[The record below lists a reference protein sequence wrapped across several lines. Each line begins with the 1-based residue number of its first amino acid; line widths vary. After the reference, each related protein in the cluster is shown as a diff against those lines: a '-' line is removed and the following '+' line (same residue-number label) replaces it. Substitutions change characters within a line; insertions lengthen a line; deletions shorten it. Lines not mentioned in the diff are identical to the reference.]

1 MKRYVNFILALCL
14 LCSLAPQALATN
26 DQMSETEPSTV
37 SMEETTTPTEAP
49 SRSADQCGEN
59 VRWSYSGGS
68 LTITGSGAMD
78 DFSGGVPWAA
88 LKSDITAVTISDGI
102 TYIGARAFENCDSLE
117 SLSLGGSVYEIG
129 TAAFRSCDALT
140 EVSLPGSFRVFG
152 EESFMSCAG
161 LKKIHFAGTMPK
173 FKLNCLWDTYA
184 KLIFPAKNP
193 WPLEHIIQLEDAF
206 QGRIEF
212 LDSDGN
218 DPYIPEGETQATTEA
233 TEATEATETT
243 EAVTE
248 PTTIPTEAPTT
259 APTKTPETDA
269 PTEVTLP
276 ETQPQTTAP
285 TAPEK
290 PEKRGITGIG
300 LAIGLCAISGGMLLL
315 LLRGRLRSGG
325 KYSR

>member
-1 MKRYVNFILALCL
+1 MRRYVNFILALCL
-14 LCSLAPQALATN
+14 LCSLVPQARALNVQAP
-26 DQMSETEPSTV
+26 ETEAPTLPT
-37 SMEETTTPTEAP
+37 EETAPATEVP

-78 DFSGGVPWAA
+78 DFSGGAPWAA
-88 LKSDITAVTISDGI
+88 LKSDITAVTIGDGI

-117 SLSLGGSVYEIG
+117 SLHLGGSVYEIG

-212 LDSDGN
+212 LDSDGK
-218 DPYIPEGETQATTEA
+218 DPYIPEGETQATTA
-233 TEATEATETT
+233 PTTEAT

-248 PTTIPTEAPTT
+248 PTTVPTEAPTT
-259 APTKTPETDA
+259 APTEAPETKA
-269 PTEVTLP
+269 PTEATLP
-276 ETQPQTTAP
+276 ETQPQTAAP

-290 PEKRGITGIG
+290 PEKKGVTGIG
-300 LAIGLCAISGGMLLL
+300 LAVGLCAVSGGMLLL